1 MPNKRSYSNAIPFED
16 SKEHGLTELS
26 LVEATLSTSRARDAS
41 SAIGVLTGPRRAVGG
56 ESVPSADAVV
66 DMLKVLGA
74 AGAGLAVL
82 GKVVVPIRRMVAAT
96 RARLATD
103 HRPIAA
109 GWYSSHDQGG
119 RSTLYV
125 NVCCAPIGR
134 HKPRHPFDRAAI
146 EAWVDTNWPELVCA
160 PTHADPQLLRF
171 EPPNAGQGGSPDR
184 AQMQCWACGLI
195 ELTMPVGY
203 VELPDGQLALPLE
216 AVIDPLWRLA
226 NLIREGCHERL
237 FRRPFP
243 RAHRLLDWTV
253 SASSAINGS
262 AGWQPVRAIAFRNEV
277 LAGKPPDMRIDPSL
291 SPAAIDRLRTISSR
305 TAPRAIVRTFVDS
318 LLHQSGYPSSVREA
332 VIREVLKGIGARRAT
347 PATHTRATASSSS
360 ASV

>member
-1 MPNKRSYSNAIPFED
+1 M
-16 SKEHGLTELS
+16 
-26 LVEATLSTSRARDAS
+26 
-41 SAIGVLTGPRRAVGG
+41 
-56 ESVPSADAVV
+56 PSADAVL
-66 DMLKVLGA
+66 DILKVLAAAA
-74 AGAGLAVL
+74 AGFAVL
-82 GKVVVPIRRMVAAT
+82 GKMVGPIRRMVAAT
-96 RARLATD
+96 RARLAID

-109 GWYSSHDQGG
+109 GWYSSNDQGS

-134 HKPRHPFDRAAI
+134 HKPRHPLDRAAI
-146 EAWVDTNWPELVCA
+146 EAWVDTNWPELVYA

-171 EPPNAGQGGSPDR
+171 EPPNAGEGGSLDR
-184 AQMQCWACGLI
+184 AQMQCWASGLI

-203 VELPDGQLALPLE
+203 VELPDGQPALPLE

-226 NLIREGCHERL
+226 SLIREGCHESL
-237 FRRPFP
+237 FGRPFL
-243 RAHRLLDWTV
+243 RARRLLDWTV

-262 AGWQPVRAIAFRNEV
+262 RGWQPVRAIAFRNKV

-291 SPAAIDRLRTISSR
+291 SLEAIDHLRVISSR

-318 LLHQSGYPSSVREA
+318 LLYQSGYPSSVREA
-332 VIREVLKGIGARRAT
+332 VTREVLKAIGEGRAM
-347 PATHTRATASSSS
+347 PAKRASAAALGSS